1 MREILIDYQRIHLTT
16 WAYLSSL
23 LVIGLFFKFSRFWS
37 VRNLD
42 LVLLILLA
50 PGLLQV
56 HFGYLKRLE
65 ATAAAP
71 AKPGLL
77 LSAAATPSELGVV
90 GPAVHLGGNQQGP
103 QQEGSNPAT
112 ALPVDSTAGLDS
124 KIEDRPK
131 LASDGGGAAD
141 APESSPAQNDPE
153 LAGRWLQQSGYL
165 WLFAVGVLFL
175 IRLLIDP
182 MMVRRPLLEPNLT
195 TGGMAFIGCSL
206 FVFLMA
212 NVISS
217 RDGQTDK
224 QGPVGDE
231 RLLAKLPTT
240 DGSDRRSLL
249 EPGNPVVQI
258 LPSIPTTEAEE
269 QQLASSSE
277 QQAYRTFAKVLITVA
292 QWAVV
297 AGIVAIG
304 YTHFGSTRMGIA
316 GGTLYLMLPYT
327 AQMTGQLTHVL
338 PAAFLVWA
346 VLSYRRPLWAGICI
360 GLAISTTFY
369 PLFLLPLWVS
379 FYWQRGRMR
388 FISGIL
394 VSTAVM
400 TVAVAVLSRGLF
412 LDALQQMYGVRWP
425 QMEGL
430 RGIWEEGLGW
440 DPVWRI
446 TVLAGFVV
454 LCGTFAIWPAQKNLG
469 TLLSCSAAV
478 MLATQFWHGFG
489 GGVYMAWYLPLLL
502 LTIFRPNLEDC
513 VALTVLGEGWFPRR
527 RLTLHSSDRAA

>member
-65 ATAAAP
+65 VADKTDQPASAT
-71 AKPGLL
+71 
-77 LSAAATPSELGVV
+77 SAAATSLSGIASQEKLAPVIPRAMDIPVEPDAGTQPVV
-90 GPAVHLGGNQQGP
+90 G
-103 QQEGSNPAT
+103 
-112 ALPVDSTAGLDS
+112 
-124 KIEDRPK
+124 
-131 LASDGGGAAD
+131 D
-141 APESSPAQNDPE
+141 APLPEPAGTSDPD
-153 LAGRWLQQSGYL
+153 LAGRRLQRTGYM
-165 WLFAVGVLFL
+165 WLFAVGALLL

-212 NVISS
+212 NVMSS
-217 RDGQTDK
+217 REGQTGK

-231 RLLAKLPTT
+231 RLLAKRSPTVEN
-240 DGSDRRSLL
+240 GRPSIQ

-269 QQLASSSE
+269 RQLASSSE
-277 QQAYRTFAKVLITVA
+277 QQANRTLAKVLITLA

-297 AGIVAIG
+297 AGIVGIG
-304 YTHFGSTRMGIA
+304 YTHFGNTRMGIA
-316 GGTLYLMLPYT
+316 GATLYLMLPYT

-346 VLSYRRPLWAGICI
+346 VLSYRHPLWAGICI
-360 GLAISTTFY
+360 GLAISATFY

-388 FISGIL
+388 FILGI
-394 VSTAVM
+394 VSSTAVM
-400 TVAVAVLSRGLF
+400 TVAVAALSRGLF
-412 LDALQQMYGVRWP
+412 LDAVQQMYGLRWP
-425 QMEGL
+425 QMDGL
-430 RGIWEEGLGW
+430 RGIWEQGLGW
-440 DPVWRI
+440 DPVWRV

-454 LCGTFAIWPAQKNLG
+454 LCGSFALWPAQKNLG

-527 RLTLHSSDRAA
+527 RRLRLLLTDKAA